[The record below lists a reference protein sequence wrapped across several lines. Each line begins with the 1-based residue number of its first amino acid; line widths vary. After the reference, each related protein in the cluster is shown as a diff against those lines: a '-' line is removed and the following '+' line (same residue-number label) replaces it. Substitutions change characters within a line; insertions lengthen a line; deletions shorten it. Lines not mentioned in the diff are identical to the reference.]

1 MLKYGML
8 FNTHQNSN
16 IVSNS

>member
-8 FNTHQNSN
+8 
-16 IVSNS
+16 